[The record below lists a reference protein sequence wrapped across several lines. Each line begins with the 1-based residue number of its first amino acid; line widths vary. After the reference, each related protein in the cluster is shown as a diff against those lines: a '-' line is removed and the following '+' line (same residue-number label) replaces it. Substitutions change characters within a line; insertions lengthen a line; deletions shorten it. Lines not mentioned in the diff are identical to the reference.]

1 MEELEATR
9 HPPSLLITYSAFY
22 SAVFVLGL
30 LGNVFVVLAV
40 VLHPQLRSSTDY
52 LISSLATAD
61 LLIILFCLPTT
72 LLNNLL
78 TAFFTFAQRMLVT
91 EHASRNHYAKKF
103 YKILEAPVNRVVYC
117 MAVKNESS
125 KIKRSRLAS
134 IQTHKP
140 EFVPDDGVD

>member
-9 HPPSLLITYSAFY
+9 HPVSLLITYSTFY

-40 VLHPQLRSSTDY
+40 LLHPQLRSTTDY

-78 TAFFTFAQRMLVT
+78 TGWLLTLNYSERSFLLDYDSTLFTVALIVSLM
-91 EHASRNHYAKKF
+91 H
-103 YKILEAPVNRVVYC
+103 ILCSPV
-117 MAVKNESS
+117 
-125 KIKRSRLAS
+125 
-134 IQTHKP
+134 
-140 EFVPDDGVD
+140 G

>member
-78 TAFFTFAQRMLVT
+78 TV
-91 EHASRNHYAKKF
+91 
-103 YKILEAPVNRVVYC
+103 LEAHRALTPIYVPMGKKNTSDYLYTVY
-117 MAVKNESS
+117 VGLS
-125 KIKRSRLAS
+125 KYVIA
-134 IQTHKP
+134 I
-140 EFVPDDGVD
+140 G